1 MNSEG
6 RSSAMNAWLVTPGGS
21 APNSAT
27 GTPLYDPFLFV
38 DSLTNRSI
46 PVRNIKNKTRLV
58 RTHRHSKTQEI
69 GCQAESKQ
77 LDECIDFLKETM
89 TFRKNALREKL
100 FGDVQKEGEAPSHGL
115 DLVRKKRLIRQ
126 VVAQEI

>member
-1 MNSEG
+1 MTSEE
-6 RSSAMNAWLVTPGGS
+6 RTSVLNAWLVTPGGS
-21 APNSAT
+21 ARNSAT
-27 GTPLYDPFLFV
+27 TTPLYDPFLFV

-46 PVRNIKNKTRLV
+46 PVRNIRDKTRLV

-69 GCQAESKQ
+69 GSQAENKQ

-100 FGDVQKEGEAPSHGL
+100 FGEI
-115 DLVRKKRLIRQ
+115 KK
-126 VVAQEI
+126 